1 MCGAKLA
8 NDLSTLETWAA
19 FPGPGTQSVEVTYLR
34 YDRTTVGIARSHVVK
49 SGEAIPGIPK
59 RLSVDYDAFD
69 DLHATQGPRMS

>member
-1 MCGAKLA
+1 M
-8 NDLSTLETWAA
+8 
-19 FPGPGTQSVEVTYLR
+19 EVTYLR